1 MTARE
6 LARMSAR
13 RFQYAGVPDAALD
26 AQLLICHVLKLSR
39 AQLVLDGD
47 RELTADEQAACEA
60 LLARREKREPLQYIL
75 GEQWFFGRR
84 FFVGSGVL
92 IPRFDT
98 EILVQQALTLLEGKK
113 SPRVLDVCTGSGIIG
128 LTVKAERPDAVVTL
142 SDLSETALSLA
153 RRNAVLLGLDVA
165 FVQGDML
172 RPFVDASF
180 DAILCNPPYIPTAV
194 CDTLQEE
201 VLREP
206 RLALDGGADGL
217 DFYRTLA
224 DAAPRCLKPDGVL
237 VMEIGYDQGNSVPA
251 LFSGWNDVSVSLDMN
266 QQCRVVSARKR
277 S

>member
-6 LARMSAR
+6 LARIAAQ
-13 RFQYAGVPDAALD
+13 RFRDTGVPDPVLD
-26 AQLLICHVLKLSR
+26 AQLLICHILKLSR
-39 AQLVLDGD
+39 SQLVLDCD
-47 RELTADEQAACEA
+47 RELTADERISCEK
-60 LLARREKREPLQYIL
+60 LLIRRENREPLQYIL

-84 FFVGSGVL
+84 FLAENGVL

-98 EILVQQALTLLEGKK
+98 EILVQHALRLLEGKK
-113 SPRVLDVCTGSGIIG
+113 NPLVLDLCTGSGIIG
-128 LTVKAERPDAVVTL
+128 LTIKAERPDAVVTL

-153 RRNAVLLGLDVA
+153 RRNAVLLGLDA
-165 FVQGDML
+165 TFVQGDML
-172 RPFVDASF
+172 FPFANASF

-194 CDTLQEE
+194 CETLQEE

-224 DAAPRCLKPDGVL
+224 ETAPRCLMSDGIL
-237 VMEIGYDQGNSVPA
+237 VMEIGYDQGETVPP
-251 LFSGWNDVSVSLDMN
+251 LFSTWNDITVSLDMN